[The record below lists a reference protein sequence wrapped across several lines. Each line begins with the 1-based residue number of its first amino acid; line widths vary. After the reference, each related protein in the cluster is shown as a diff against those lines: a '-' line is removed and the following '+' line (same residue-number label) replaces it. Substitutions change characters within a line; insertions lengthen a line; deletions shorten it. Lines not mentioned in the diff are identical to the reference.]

1 MRMDNDM
8 SSNRIKRKINGIDS
22 QYLWRFAQPR

>member
-22 QYLWRFAQPR
+22 QYLWRFAQS